1 MLKLVLPKEGYK
13 WSFLNGY
20 YVFNSD
26 VTLVDEDD
34 VKKYKLIDEDG
45 NVLDV
50 PLEDYLEKY

>member
-50 PLEDYLEKY
+50 PLEDYLEEY